1 MARRRRN
8 DPTSYSNTVDHTGTS
23 RRRRARR
30 RRSRESSLERVERE
44 AYLTEVSVAQQLGF
58 IDRPTAQQP
67 DERPLEN
74 QDTLFEPQIGSY
86 ADHEIDKNPEILP
99 SAAHA
104 AYFRSRR
111 YAEDCERISQQ
122 WSEIE
127 EKTAAAFTECQ
138 ETYHNWTTLPNS
150 YDLPPGTCSCAAT
163 NTRKLDL
170 IDITT
175 VLSASSFVKALSNFL
190 NSRSK
195 SPLYARGLKNKK
207 RDLQIPFS
215 YSVDLYARISLI
227 QKTVQDDGLNS
238 SASDRWASKCPRC
251 FGPKEGEIKAHPH
264 EPDMIVALDGNFQ
277 QRHYAYASK
286 DNPAEHQYP
295 DSFIR
300 PSQIAADA
308 VLFTATNSAAAG
320 IDPPCSDSHK
330 AANDTRNETT
340 WEKCDD
346 NGLFASTCHHDIP
359 LVFVNIYKTGEK
371 SLHATPNQHTPGQ
384 NYTNQ
389 FLEEQ
394 WQLEKSYHLNTDT
407 TERHEVELGRLLCLE
422 EELNLAWNT
431 LRMTPEQVLVQ
442 TNTLVR
448 VLRLLE
454 EQRSVVGTAGVA
466 DDLLAEQRDEMKK
479 IWYLKTELRK
489 SFLALV
495 EEKQPLLRV
504 CRAVES
510 STLGTRGQQKLQ
522 DALRKRAGKLR
533 TVLESYNSHVA
544 AFQTTNP
551 NRPVPP
557 TIEYGE
563 LLGLQ
568 PDDTFWNDGLFT
580 NANEPWAVDPLTQ
593 QGIRHL
599 ASYQRAKE
607 EKRRLGWENLQAE
620 IPTCLQPFFNHRHL
634 SSQSTVSL
642 RVLKPKQATRFLYRI
657 GTLRLNKLNP
667 QWRKGVFRKFLAT
680 LTKPTFN
687 YLQVAK
693 YPTRNN
699 RLADRNRTEPMS
711 YSM

>member
-30 RRSRESSLERVERE
+30 RRSRESSLERVEQE

-67 DERPLEN
+67 DKRPLEN

-170 IDITT
+170 IDIT
-175 VLSASSFVKALSNFL
+175 
-190 NSRSK
+190 
-195 SPLYARGLKNKK
+195 
-207 RDLQIPFS
+207 I
-215 YSVDLYARISLI
+215 
-227 QKTVQDDGLNS
+227 QDDGLNS

-431 LRMTPEQVLVQ
+431 LRMTPEQVLVR

-479 IWYLKTELRK
+479 IWYLKTKLRK

-504 CRAVES
+504 CRAGES

-607 EKRRLGWENLQAE
+607 EKRRLGWE
-620 IPTCLQPFFNHRHL
+620 
-634 SSQSTVSL
+634 
-642 RVLKPKQATRFLYRI
+642 
-657 GTLRLNKLNP
+657 
-667 QWRKGVFRKFLAT
+667 GVFRKFLAT

-699 RLADRNRTEPMS
+699 RLADRNRTKPMS

>member
-67 DERPLEN
+67 DKRPLEN

-170 IDITT
+170 IDIT
-175 VLSASSFVKALSNFL
+175 
-190 NSRSK
+190 
-195 SPLYARGLKNKK
+195 
-207 RDLQIPFS
+207 I
-215 YSVDLYARISLI
+215 
-227 QKTVQDDGLNS
+227 QDDGLNS
-238 SASDRWASKCPRC
+238 SASDRWASKCPCC

-320 IDPPCSDSHK
+320 ID
-330 AANDTRNETT
+330 
-340 WEKCDD
+340 
-346 NGLFASTCHHDIP
+346 
-359 LVFVNIYKTGEK
+359 
-371 SLHATPNQHTPGQ
+371 LHATPNQHTPGQ

-431 LRMTPEQVLVQ
+431 LRMTPEQVLVR

-479 IWYLKTELRK
+479 IWYLKTKLRK

-495 EEKQPLLRV
+495 EEKQPLLRGRV
-504 CRAVES
+504 DSKSCKMLSAN
-510 STLGTRGQQKLQ
+510 G
-522 DALRKRAGKLR
+522 
-533 TVLESYNSHVA
+533 LENFA
-544 AFQTTNP
+544 QCLKATT
-551 NRPVPP
+551 
-557 TIEYGE
+557 
-563 LLGLQ
+563 
-568 PDDTFWNDGLFT
+568 
-580 NANEPWAVDPLTQ
+580 A
-593 QGIRHL
+593 
-599 ASYQRAKE
+599 
-607 EKRRLGWENLQAE
+607 
-620 IPTCLQPFFNHRHL
+620 
-634 SSQSTVSL
+634 
-642 RVLKPKQATRFLYRI
+642 
-657 GTLRLNKLNP
+657 
-667 QWRKGVFRKFLAT
+667 
-680 LTKPTFN
+680 
-687 YLQVAK
+687 
-693 YPTRNN
+693 
-699 RLADRNRTEPMS
+699 M
-711 YSM
+711 